1 MEKDLYNISNF
12 NYDLPKNLIAQEPLK
27 DRDSSRLLLVNKK
40 DNSIKETVFKNIIE
54 LLDKDDVLVLNDT
67 RVIRARLT
75 GKVKTGG
82 KLDILLLKEKEK
94 GIWEVL
100 VNPGKK
106 AKLGEEISLGKDGF
120 YAKIIDKTLQ
130 GGRIFEFFPKNFT
143 DYLDELGKPPLPHYI
158 KKEIDDFEKYQTIY
172 SKKTG
177 AVAAPTAGLHFT
189 ENLIS
194 QIKQKGVKIVYITL
208 HCGLATFR
216 PVKCEDIREHK
227 MDSEAIEISKDAANT
242 INEAKDKGSRV
253 IAVGTTSVRSLES
266 ASFKNDAGQYRVKEN
281 TFETNFYI
289 TPGYK
294 FKIIDALLTNF
305 HTPLSTNLIL
315 VSSFCGLKL
324 AKEAY
329 SYAKKENF
337 RFFSF
342 GDAMFIF

>member
-12 NYDLPKNLIAQEPLK
+12 NYDLPRNLIAQEPLK
-27 DRDSSRLLLVNKK
+27 ERHNSRLLLVNRKE
-40 DNSIKETVFKNIIE
+40 NSIKETVFKNITE
-54 LLDKDDVLVLNDT
+54 FLNKGDVLVLNDT
-67 RVIRARLT
+67 RVIRAKLT
-75 GKVKTGG
+75 AKIKTGG
-82 KLDILLLKEKEK
+82 KLEILLLKEKEK

-106 AKLGEEISLGKDGF
+106 ARLGEEISFGKEGF
-120 YAKIIDKTLQ
+120 YAKIIDKTAQ
-130 GGRIFEFFPKNFT
+130 GGRVLEFFPKDFMLH
-143 DYLDELGKPPLPHYI
+143 LDELGKPPLPHYI

-172 SKKTG
+172 SKKEG

-189 ENLIS
+189 KELIS
-194 QIKQKGVKIVYITL
+194 QIEEKGIKIVYMTL

-227 MDSEAIEISKDAANT
+227 MDSEAIEISKQTADT

-266 ASFKNDAGQYRVKEN
+266 ASFSDAGKFRVKDK

-294 FKIIDALLTNF
+294 FKIVDALITNF

-315 VSSFCGLKL
+315 VSSFCGITL
-324 AKEAY
+324 AQNAY
-329 SYAKKENF
+329 AYAKNKNF

-342 GDAMFIF
+342 GDSMFII